1 MNPADIDRAAALLDQ
16 ADLLIVAA
24 GFISTVPRHPV
35 RASPCSGIGASGWR
49 MASASSPATRI
60 LGAGTAIPSVRH
72 FGQAVVTHH
81 NGRMIRINP
90 REPQV
95 GSARDVGLA
104 ANALKALTAIAR
116 LRSS

>member
-1 MNPADIDRAAALLDQ
+1 MFGDWGWNAQRSAAQEARLHRLLHRAERPL
-16 ADLLIVAA
+16 V
-24 GFISTVPRHPV
+24 VE
-35 RASPCSGIGASGWR
+35 
-49 MASASSPATRI
+49 

-95 GSARDVGLA
+95 SSARDVGLA
-104 ANALKALTAIAR
+104 ANALEALTAIAR
-116 LRSS
+116 LRSF